1 MKPTRFFDFLGDSA
15 KYGNPA
21 SVARMNLRHG
31 FIIGPFEN
39 EIRNSRV
46 LDLASH
52 DGRWP
57 YAFAG
62 AGAREVVGIEG
73 RAELVAQFSD
83 YPETPF
89 KQNVHLNVGD
99 IHEFLGSLVSRG
111 EKFDVVGV
119 LGIFY
124 HIMDHYGLLKLIH
137 RLEPKLIIVDSEF
150 MTAPWAHIAITSENT
165 AKELNSTAHFESQ
178 TMAPVGTPS
187 RSALEKM
194 ALSLNYKTEWLDW
207 DKVPASERKGV
218 KEDYYREGPKRRFTC
233 SLRPMIG

>member
-1 MKPTRFFDFLGDSA
+1 MQQTQFFDFLAGSS
-15 KYGNPA
+15 KYSDPGA
-21 SVARMNLRHG
+21 VRRLNLRHS
-31 FIIGPFEN
+31 FIIGPFAKD
-39 EIRNSRV
+39 IQGARV

-62 AGAREVVGIEG
+62 AGAKEVVGIEG
-73 RAELVAQFSD
+73 RAELVNQFAD

-99 IHEFLGSLVSRG
+99 IYEFLRLLVSRN
-111 EKFDVVGV
+111 ERFDVVGV

-124 HIMDHYGLLKLIH
+124 HIMDHYGLLTLIH
-137 RLEPKLIIVDSEF
+137 RLGPKLIIVDSEF
-150 MTAPWAHIAITSENT
+150 MTAPWAHIAVNSENT

-178 TMAPVGTPS
+178 SMAPVGIPS

-194 ALSLNYKTEWLDW
+194 ATSLNYKTDWLDW
-207 DKVPASERKGV
+207 DSVPKGERKGV
-218 KEDYYREGPKRRFTC
+218 REDYYREGPKRRFTC
-233 SLRPMIG
+233 SLRPQ